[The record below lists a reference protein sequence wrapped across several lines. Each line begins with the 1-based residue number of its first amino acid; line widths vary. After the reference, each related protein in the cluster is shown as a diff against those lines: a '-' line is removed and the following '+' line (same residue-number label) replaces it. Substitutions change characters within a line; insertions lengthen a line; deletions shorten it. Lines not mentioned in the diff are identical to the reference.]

1 MTQEQNIKAILETI
15 FTGFKEELIELAVEK
30 IMALPIDRSKLEN
43 CYKTPCV
50 FPHEGN
56 GKVAYWQNYDPE
68 KYVHVNGF
76 GVVNIIT
83 GDFLPDIC
91 EIDKVRFEIYCKAN
105 GLKLE
110 ETAYNSKNLN
120 NMEDWYLW
128 LAGQQIAQTE
138 CMKQ

>member
-1 MTQEQNIKAILETI
+1 MTREQNIRAILETI
-15 FTGFKEELIELAVEK
+15 FTEVKEELIELAVK
-30 IMALPIDRSKLEN
+30 NIMALPIDTSKLES

-50 FPHEGN
+50 FPHEGG

-76 GVVNIIT
+76 GNVNIVT
-83 GDFLPDIC
+83 GDFLPDIG
-91 EIDKVRFEIYCKAN
+91 EIDKVRFEMYCKAN

-128 LAGQQIAQTE
+128 LAGQQIAKKE
-138 CMKQ
+138 CVKQ